1 MGEDAC
7 RRRQARSRA
16 RASKKAA
23 PSSPEPDGWWIRERQ
38 CCRPLSMPGTS
49 TATPSERNG
58 RPAPTQAARPLAP
71 APSSLPHI
79 GSRGRGQAAAPP
91 SLSKDTFKENVGVR
105 PRRPLAATWAKN
117 EQPELR
123 PSSCGTM
130 NEVTTYYTS
139 TKAPVTCH
147 FPLPAL
153 PVSKYVLCM

>member
-38 CCRPLSMPGTS
+38 CCRPLS

-79 GSRGRGQAAAPP
+79 GSRGRGRQAAAPP
-91 SLSKDTFKENVGVR
+91 SLSKDTFKENVGGVR

-139 TKAPVTCH
+139 TKAPVTCN